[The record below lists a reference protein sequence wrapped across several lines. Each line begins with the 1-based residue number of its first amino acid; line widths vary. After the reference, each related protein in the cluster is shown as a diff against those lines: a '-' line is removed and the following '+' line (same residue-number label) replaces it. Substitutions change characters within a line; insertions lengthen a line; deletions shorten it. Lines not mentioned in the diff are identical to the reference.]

1 MSYGNWKHILF
12 SIFNG
17 IFVIK
22 HTWRDPLSEQHTWS
36 TAFDGLKSCFL
47 LHFSFFF
54 LSFLWS
60 SLPSILFSFF
70 WWSQALL
77 FFLNHK
83 THLVFTA
90 GGDGGDRCRFDRRY
104 ISSSFVQVR
113 SSLHQ
118 CWVCVGSI
126 IVVGIGGWRKKK
138 KERKKKGMP
147 SVAVGDGG
155 DRHRGRERWEKFA
168 GLHLLCSSR
177 IQVWVFFFF
186 PLPKLVWYFMRGR
199 VRAEEWIKV
208 KWGG

>member
-77 FFLNHK
+77 FFINHK
-83 THLVFTA
+83 THLVFATVLFFFFGLHHRTHLVFTA

-104 ISSSFVQVR
+104 NSSSFVQVR
-113 SSLHQ
+113 SSLH
-118 CWVCVGSI
+118 
-126 IVVGIGGWRKKK
+126 
-138 KERKKKGMP
+138 
-147 SVAVGDGG
+147 
-155 DRHRGRERWEKFA
+155 
-168 GLHLLCSSR
+168 
-177 IQVWVFFFF
+177 
-186 PLPKLVWYFMRGR
+186 
-199 VRAEEWIKV
+199 
-208 KWGG
+208 